1 MPLGQCE
8 AAKIFW
14 RTPELVEKLLPFLDL
29 DSTLHLAQTHR
40 VTKELLNKSFVWN
53 KLIRRSCPS
62 HDGKDFHDFT
72 PSHDEKMSTVLR
84 LVSILKLVK
93 TPKVLV
99 MDLLELICARF
110 ERIRHGGEVLVSC
123 SSHPGHHQISWACF
137 LLLEEIESAFG
148 TTLQRLVSITL
159 GGNIGGSGVLANNR
173 FREKFKI
180 ENLSLHALSSRVSRQ
195 QQGERISLDL
205 TSIRISSLRCAKA
218 FFFLMQGHPEFS
230 RPWSVHVY
238 GSLGAKAWEWMA
250 TALQFQPGVVFQIET
265 DKRDLRKGRRSD
277 VKDIWDAIGPGGF
290 YISYEFCIRK
300 DHLGGAEGWK
310 MVEQILDTPDEDDQD
325 EEAEDQSEEDGDE
338 EEDT

>member
-29 DSTLHLAQTHR
+29 DSTLHLAQTHGLTR
-40 VTKELLNKSFVWN
+40 ELLKKSFVWN

-84 LVSILKLVK
+84 LVAILKLVK

-110 ERIRHGGEVLVSC
+110 ERIRNDGEVLVSC

-148 TTLQRLVSITL
+148 KTLQRLVSITL
-159 GGNIGGSGVLANNR
+159 GGNVGGSMLHAPG
-173 FREKFKI
+173 
-180 ENLSLHALSSRVSRQ
+180 LHALSSRVSRQ
-195 QQGERISLDL
+195 QHGERISLDL
-205 TSIRISSLRCAKA
+205 TSIGISSLRCAKA
-218 FFFLMQGHPEFS
+218 FFFLMQGHPEFP

-250 TALQFQPGVVFQIET
+250 RALQFQPGVVFQIET

-300 DHLGGAEGWK
+300 DHHGGAEGWK
-310 MVEQILDTPDEDDQD
+310 MVEQILDTPDE
-325 EEAEDQSEEDGDE
+325 EVEKTEDQSEQDGDE
-338 EEDT
+338 EEDP